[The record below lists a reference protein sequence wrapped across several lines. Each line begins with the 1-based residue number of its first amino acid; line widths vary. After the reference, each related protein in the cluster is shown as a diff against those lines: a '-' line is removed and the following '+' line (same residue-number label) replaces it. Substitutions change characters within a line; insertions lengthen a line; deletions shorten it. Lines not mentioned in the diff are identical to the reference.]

1 MSEATF
7 LTRDG
12 VRLGYEVA
20 GQGRPI
26 FWQHGLGAD
35 RAQPAEVFPDISG
48 WQRIT
53 LECRGHGVSETGDE
67 QKLSVATFSQDVIDL
82 SAYLGFKT
90 YSIGGI
96 SLGAAIT
103 LRVASLAPEA
113 VEALILARPAW
124 VADPAPATLKPYVEV
139 ASLWQQFGREEG
151 ARKFAGSQTLA
162 DVEAVSPDNA
172 QSLRWFFDRP
182 RADSTVA
189 LLSRIPLDGPG
200 VGLDAIRGLT
210 VPTLVIGNDRD
221 YVHPLA
227 TARRLAE
234 LIPGAAFRE
243 VTGKSTSKERY
254 FAEFRDAIASF
265 LDGREARA

>member
-1 MSEATF
+1 MSKATF

-20 GQGRPI
+20 GKGRPI

-35 RAQPAEVFPDISG
+35 RAQPAEVFPDVAG
-48 WQRIT
+48 WQRIA

-67 QKLSVATFSQDVIDL
+67 RNLSVATFSQDVMDL
-82 SAYLGFKT
+82 AAHLGLET

-96 SLGAAIT
+96 SLGAAIA
-103 LRVASLAPEA
+103 LRVASLAPDA
-113 VEALILARPAW
+113 VGALILARPAW
-124 VADPAPATLKPYVEV
+124 VADPAPATLKPYVEL
-139 ASLWQQFGREEG
+139 ARLWQQFGREGG
-151 ARKFAGSQTLA
+151 AAKFAGSRALA

-172 QSLRWFFDRP
+172 QSLRWFFNRP

-200 VGLDAIRGLT
+200 VNLDAICGLN

-227 TARRLAE
+227 TARKLAE

-254 FAEFRDAIASF
+254 VAEFRDAIASF
-265 LDGREARA
+265 LASQVRA